1 MVAVEKMPGWTRAL
15 EIVLGIASLIAGI
28 WVLIYPGIAVLTLI
42 LLLSLGLIFLGWRD
56 VALGIMSKI
65 LPTWL
70 RAANIVLGILA
81 FVLSVLVI
89 VSPGLGQLTLI
100 LILYIALFVRGVA
113 GISMGA
119 AAKMFST
126 PLRAASIAVGVLA
139 IILAII
145 DLAIPSIGIATLIF
159 LFSFGLVFTGI
170 EAIAVGIIGREIVP
184 LISAISRK

>member
-1 MVAVEKMPGWTRAL
+1 MVAVEKMPSWTRAL
-15 EIVLGIASLIAGI
+15 EIVLGIVSLIAGI

-42 LLLSLGLIFLGWRD
+42 LLLSIGLIFLGWRD
-56 VALGIMSKI
+56 VAIGVMGKM

-70 RAANIVLGILA
+70 RAANIILGILT

-145 DLAIPSIGIATLIF
+145 DLAVPTVGIATLIF
-159 LFSFGLVFTGI
+159 LFSFALVFTGI

-184 LISAISRK
+184 LISAVSRK

>member
-1 MVAVEKMPGWTRAL
+1 MVAVEKMPSWARVL

-42 LLLSLGLIFLGWRD
+42 LLLSIGLIFLGWRD
-56 VALGIMSKI
+56 VAIGVMGKI

-119 AAKMFST
+119 AGKMFST
-126 PLRAASIAVGVLA
+126 PIRAASIGVGVLA

-145 DLAIPSIGIATLIF
+145 DLAVPAIGIATLIF
-159 LFSFGLVFTGI
+159 LFSFALVFTGI

-184 LISAISRK
+184 LISVVSRK

>member
-42 LLLSLGLIFLGWRD
+42 LLLSIGLIFLGWRD
-56 VALGIMSKI
+56 VAIGVMGKI

-70 RAANIVLGILA
+70 RAANIILGILA
-81 FVLSVLVI
+81 FALSVLVI

-100 LILYIALFVRGVA
+100 LILYIALFVRGIA

-145 DLAIPSIGIATLIF
+145 DLAVPSIGIATLIF
-159 LFSFGLVFTGI
+159 LFSFALIFTGI